1 MVVPVGRVLLEWS
14 EILTGVKVGDGPDHY
29 EKCTYVA
36 RKLSSMQHPWRTC
49 RVSDPPLYEIRRN
62 GWNVQEIWAL
72 IQISLLAAEPF
83 PWPLASVSP
92 SEKEAGQIEGPLGNL
107 GLLG

>member
-1 MVVPVGRVLLEWS
+1 MWQGSYHPCSIRG
-14 EILTGVKVGDGPDHY
+14 GPALY
-29 EKCTYVA
+29 QT
-36 RKLSSMQHPWRTC
+36 
-49 RVSDPPLYEIRRN
+49 PPLYEIHRN